1 MSRGTRC
8 YTVRISDGLRS
19 EIDRL
24 IARRRRSTTRP
35 PLTFAEMIRMG
46 LEELVDLDERRR
58 RAAGRASD
66 RKRGRKGES
75 ADDQEAIAESSES
88 AGQ

>member
-8 YTVRISDGLRS
+8 YTVRISDQLKG

-24 IARRRRSTTRP
+24 IARRRRSTSRP
-35 PLTFAEMIRMG
+35 PLTFAELVRMG

-58 RAAGRASD
+58 RASARAAS
-66 RKRGRKGES
+66 RKKGQS
-75 ADDQEAIAESSES
+75 QTSTDSQKAIAETT
-88 AGQ
+88 GRPG